1 MRYILAVLIGY
12 LLGTFSPA
20 TLIAKKKNHDIR
32 REGTGNPGATN
43 TFLTVGKKYGFMV
56 MGFDMIKA
64 IIAFR
69 IAEKLL
75 PLSAVGGLLGG
86 GAAVVGH
93 VFPFYNKFKGGKGLA
108 AFAGTVLA
116 YDPIIFIVLLV
127 VSVSLV
133 LIFNYSVAMPL
144 SASLL
149 FPIMAGLRD
158 SSAAVFF
165 VASLIGA
172 LVIYK
177 HWGNLLKARDGTDM
191 KVREYLFGNR
201 DKEQEEKGN

>member
-1 MRYILAVLIGY
+1 MRYILTILIGY

-20 TLIAKKKNHDIR
+20 MLIAKKKNHDLQK
-32 REGTGNPGATN
+32 EGTGNLGATN
-43 TFLTVGKKYGFMV
+43 TFLTVGKKYGFLV
-56 MGFDMIKA
+56 MGFDMLKA
-64 IIAFR
+64 VIAFR
-69 IAEKLL
+69 IGKRLL
-75 PLSAVGGLLGG
+75 PLSFVGGLLGG

-116 YDPIIFIVLLV
+116 FDPIIFAILLV

-158 SSAAVFF
+158 SNAAVFF
-165 VASLIGA
+165 LASLIGA

-191 KVREYLFGNR
+191 KVREYLFGSH
-201 DKEQEEKGN
+201 DKEQEEK

>member
-1 MRYILAVLIGY
+1 MRYLLTVLIGY

-20 TLIAKKKNHDIR
+20 MIVAKKKNRDLQK
-32 REGTGNPGATN
+32 EGTGNLGATN
-43 TFLTVGKKYGFMV
+43 TFLTVGKKYGFIV
-56 MGFDMIKA
+56 MGFDMLKA

-69 IAEKLL
+69 IGKKLL

-93 VFPFYNKFKGGKGLA
+93 VFPFHNKFKGGKGLA
-108 AFAGTVLA
+108 SLAGTILA
-116 YDPIIFIVLLV
+116 YDPVIFFFLLV
-127 VSVSLV
+127 VTVSLV
-133 LIFNYSVAMPL
+133 LIVNYSVAMPL

-158 SSAAVFF
+158 SSASVFF
-165 VASLIGA
+165 VAALIGA

-177 HWGNLLKARDGTDM
+177 HWGNLLRARDGTDM

-201 DKEQEEKGN
+201 DKEREEKGN

>member
-1 MRYILAVLIGY
+1 MRYLLTVLIGY

-20 TLIAKKKNHDIR
+20 MIVAKKKNRDLQK
-32 REGTGNPGATN
+32 EGTGNLGATN
-43 TFLTVGKKYGFMV
+43 TFLTVGKKYGFIV
-56 MGFDMIKA
+56 MGFDMLKA

-69 IAEKLL
+69 IGKKLL

-93 VFPFYNKFKGGKGLA
+93 VFPFHNKFKGGKGLA
-108 AFAGTVLA
+108 SLAGTILA
-116 YDPIIFIVLLV
+116 YDPVIFFFLLV
-127 VSVSLV
+127 VTVSLV
-133 LIFNYSVAMPL
+133 LIVNYSVAMPL

-158 SSAAVFF
+158 GSASVFF
-165 VASLIGA
+165 VAALRGA

-177 HWGNLLKARDGTDM
+177 HWGNLLKARDGTDL

-201 DKEQEEKGN
+201 DKEREEKGN